1 VPKRSG
7 ARFEGKNTFSAVQ
20 AALTS
25 FSLCARDAPTMSES
39 NLPHSGIRVL
49 ELAQGIAGPFCG
61 KLLAEFGAQLVKV
74 EPPTGDISRH
84 QAPFASD
91 HPDAEGS
98 LLYLYLNTAKRSI
111 TLSLGCRAGRRL
123 FEALKQHADVIIA
136 DHRSAVSAFVPLE
149 SHLIYTS
156 IRPFGMNGPRADW
169 PFTELTIQALGGV
182 VAVVGDP
189 DRPPLKL
196 GGEQASYLA
205 GLNAAVATLLA
216 LESRERSGS
225 GQVVDISMQE
235 SLLTILGNLPILY
248 SHLAT
253 VARRIGSRHH
263 RTHPTAIFP
272 CRDGYVGIAA
282 QTTQQWE
289 ALCLLIDQPELLVD
303 ARFITGVQRAEHAD
317 ELDAALLPW
326 FMART
331 RQEVMLAC
339 QAQRIPVGL
348 SCTIPELL
356 EDPQYAAS
364 TFFREVDHPSTGLAR
379 YPGAAFPLPSAA
391 GGCDR
396 APLLGEHNAQ
406 VYAGW
411 LGVSSH
417 EQARLRAQGVL

>member
-1 VPKRSG
+1 MLGVDLP
-7 ARFEGKNTFSAVQ
+7 
-20 AALTS
+20 LTDI
-25 FSLCARDAPTMSES
+25 C
-39 NLPHSGIRVL
+39 VL

-61 KLLAEFGAQLVKV
+61 KLLAEFGAQVIKV
-74 EPPTGDISRH
+74 EPPTGDIARH
-84 QAPFASD
+84 QAPFAND

-98 LLYLYLNTAKRSI
+98 LFYLYLNTAKRSI
-111 TLSLGCRAGRRL
+111 TLSLSCRAGRRL

-136 DHRSAVSAFVPLE
+136 DHSLPVSAFVPLE
-149 SHLIYTS
+149 SHQIYTS

-169 PFTELTIQALGGV
+169 PCTELTVQALGGV

-216 LESRERSGS
+216 LESRERSGR

-253 VARRIGSRHH
+253 AARRIGSRHH

-331 RQEVMLAC
+331 RQEVMLTC

-356 EDPQYAAS
+356 EDPHYAAN
-364 TFFREVDHPSTGLAR
+364 TFFREVDHPNTGPSR

-391 GGCDR
+391 GGCDH
-396 APLLGEHNAQ
+396 APLLGEHNTQ

-417 EQARLRAQGVL
+417 EQARLRAQGIL

>member
-1 VPKRSG
+1 MP
-7 ARFEGKNTFSAVQ
+7 ET
-20 AALTS
+20 
-25 FSLCARDAPTMSES
+25 
-39 NLPHSGIRVL
+39 NLPLSGICVF

-61 KLLAEFGAQLVKV
+61 KLLAEFGAQLIKV
-74 EPPTGDISRH
+74 EPLSGDITRR
-84 QAPFASD
+84 QAPFAHD

-111 TLSLGCRAGRRL
+111 TLSLDCRAGRRL
-123 FEALKQHADVIIA
+123 FEALKPHADVIIA
-136 DHRSAVSAFVPLE
+136 DHRSAVSAIVPPE

-169 PFTELTIQALGGV
+169 PCTELTVEAWGGV
-182 VAVVGDP
+182 MSVVGDP
-189 DRPPLKL
+189 DRQPLKL
-196 GGEQASYLA
+196 GGEQAAYLS

-216 LESRERSGS
+216 LEARERMGR

-235 SLLTILGNLPILY
+235 SLLTVLGNLPILY

-263 RTHPTAIFP
+263 RTHPTAILP
-272 CRDGYVGIAA
+272 CQDGYVGIAA
-282 QTTQQWE
+282 QTPQQWE

-303 ARFITGVQRAEHAD
+303 ARFTTGVQRAEHAD

-331 RQEVMLAC
+331 HREVMSAC

-348 SCTIPELL
+348 SCTMPDLL
-356 EDPQYAAS
+356 EDPQYTAGA
-364 TFFREVDHPSTGLAR
+364 FFRELDHPSTGPAR
-379 YPGAAFPLPSAA
+379 YPGAAFQLPAA
-391 GGCDR
+391 TGVCGR

-411 LGVSSH
+411 LGISPH
-417 EQARLRAQGVL
+417 EQSRLRAQGVL